1 MNHGQQI
8 IGFSTSAESSESFHA
23 KNPATGEDLPTA
35 FYEATPAEIDRAINL
50 ASNAFHDFRN
60 RSADKRATF
69 LETIA
74 DEIEALGQQL
84 LETGDAETALG
95 LPRLTAERGRA
106 CFTARLFAKM
116 IREGSWVDARI
127 ETAIPNRQP
136 LPKPDV
142 RLMHRPVGPVV
153 VFGASNFPFAISVA
167 GTDTVSALGAG
178 CPVVVKAHPAHPNT
192 CEMIAGCIS
201 RAAEKCGMP
210 DGVFSLIHGRT
221 NEVGI
226 ALVEHP
232 KTEVV
237 AFTGSLRGGRALF
250 DVAQQRPRPI
260 PLYAEMGS
268 VNPVFILPRALRERG
283 EKIAEGYV
291 GSLTLGTGQFCTNPA
306 LVLGFESPELSD
318 FVSAAAGRAS
328 AVPPATMLHAGIHSA
343 YLSGTKRISNLDGV
357 EIAGQ
362 AAGADPAQAQA
373 AAMVFQ
379 AKVDRFFEHESVLK
393 EEVFGPSSVVL
404 ECQSVEQMIRFA
416 EGMDGSLSAT
426 VHGTAEDLEEYREL
440 LNILETRT
448 GRLIVNGFPT
458 GLEVCTAMQHGGPY
472 PAATHSHFTSVGT
485 NSIYRFVRPVC
496 FQDVPDAHLPI
507 ELRNANELGIW
518 RMVNGDWTREPVAG
532 KISA

>member
-8 IGFSTSAESSESFHA
+8 IGFSTSAESGETFRA

-35 FYEATPAEIDRAINL
+35 FHEATKTEIDRALNL
-50 ASNAFHDFRN
+50 ASTAFNDYRG
-60 RSADKRATF
+60 RSAEERAGF
-69 LETIA
+69 LEAIA
-74 DEIEALGQQL
+74 DEIEGLGQQL

-95 LPRLTAERGRA
+95 IPRLTAERGRA

-127 ETAIPNRQP
+127 ETANPDREP

-142 RLMHRPVGPVV
+142 RLMHRPLGPVV

-192 CEMIAGCIS
+192 CEMIASCIV
-201 RAAEKCGMP
+201 RAAQKCGMP
-210 DGVFSLIHGRT
+210 EGVFSLIHGRT

-250 DVAQQRPRPI
+250 DVAQRRPRPI
-260 PLYAEMGS
+260 PVYAEMGS

-283 EKIAEGYV
+283 AQIAASYV

-306 LVLGFESPELSD
+306 VVLGLESPELSG
-318 FVSAAAGRAS
+318 FISAAAERAA
-328 AVPPATMLHAGIHSA
+328 AVSPATMLHAGIHSA
-343 YLSGTKRISNLDGV
+343 YLSGTEQIAGLEGV
-357 EIAGQ
+357 EVAGQ
-362 AAGADPAQAQA
+362 APNADPTRAQA
-373 AAMVFQ
+373 ASVVFQ
-379 AKVDRFFEHESVLK
+379 AKVDRFFEHEAVLK

-404 ECQSVEQMIRFA
+404 ECQKVEQMLRFA
-416 EGMDGSLSAT
+416 EGMEGSLSAT
-426 VHGTAEDLEEYREL
+426 VHGTAEDLEEFREL
-440 LNILETRT
+440 LTILETRT
-448 GRLIVNGFPT
+448 GRVIINGFPT
-458 GLEVCTAMQHGGPY
+458 GLEVCTAMHHGGPY

-485 NSIYRFVRPVC
+485 NAIYRFVRPVC
-496 FQDVPDAHLPI
+496 FQDFPDSHLPE
-507 ELRNANELGIW
+507 ELRSANAHGIW
-518 RMVNGDWTREPVAG
+518 RMVNGEMSKEDIVV
-532 KISA
+532 